1 MNYLGM
7 YHAVWSNF
15 IPQNHHLFHN
25 ILHHSWCP
33 AAAFIPHSQNY
44 AVKWDIAHLSF
55 NSYSVNHAEKWDFVF
70 SNVVNFSWWLSV
82 QSRIQNLWPPSSLST
97 PPPPPP
103 PPLCLDMLHEFTI
116 VRLSPP
122 PTVLSCPSSPPL
134 VLQVGMLS
142 APQLSL
148 CFALGSDAGASRLH
162 TLRFLASGKKKKK
175 KKGGGKQI
183 FWVMRSRPGALP
195 FEETRRKSRFFPS
208 QQPLQ
213 RGGTRK
219 EQRAHSSRRLQ
230 TGVSILLA
238 AQRGSFTTVTMCAAM

>member
-15 IPQNHHLFHN
+15 IPQNHLLFHN

-122 PTVLSCPSSPPL
+122 PPSCPVPPPHRSSSRSGCSQHLSWVCALRLARMLAPP
-134 VLQVGMLS
+134 
-142 APQLSL
+142 ACTPCASL
-148 CFALGSDAGASRLH
+148 
-162 TLRFLASGKKKKK
+162 LREKKKKKK
-175 KKGGGKQI
+175 KKGGETNLLSDAFTSWCVA
-183 FWVMRSRPGALP
+183 FWRNAAQ
-195 FEETRRKSRFFPS
+195 KSFFPLTAAA
-208 QQPLQ
+208 PE
-213 RGGTRK
+213 GGN
-219 EQRAHSSRRLQ
+219 A
-230 TGVSILLA
+230 
-238 AQRGSFTTVTMCAAM
+238 